1 MIHKPE
7 RSRWFQQPA
16 ARQGHAI
23 TGVFGVVIHDFSWNF
38 PEDQLSSE
46 LAAGENTVAHGGFT
60 HPNQP
65 GEPVAATSPVVS
77 GCCGNALTQLGISR
91 LIGVRLSQGG
101 WHQGFGFFYA
111 ARVVL

>member
-1 MIHKPE
+1 VIQKTQRGGRFE
-7 RSRWFQQPA
+7 QLA
-16 ARQGHAI
+16 TRQSHAVA
-23 TGVFGVVIHDFSWNF
+23 GVFGVVIHDFPENF
-38 PEDQLSSE
+38 PEDQLSLE
-46 LAAGENTVAHGGFT
+46 PTTGKNPVADVGVT

-111 ARVVL
+111 AGVVL